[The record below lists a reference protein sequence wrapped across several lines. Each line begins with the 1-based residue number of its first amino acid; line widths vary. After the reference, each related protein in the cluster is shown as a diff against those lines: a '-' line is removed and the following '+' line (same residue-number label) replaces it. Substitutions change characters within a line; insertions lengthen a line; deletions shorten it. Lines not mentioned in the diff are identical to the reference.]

1 MNVGWVLAVAVTV
14 GLAGGV
20 VAQDKPAAPVA
31 PAPAAPAAGQA
42 GGQLAAA
49 DQAFVKKAAIGNMA
63 EVKLGEMVRDKASA
77 QEVKDFANKMVTD
90 HGQAQKDLEA
100 VATAKGVQL
109 PADLDAKHKELADKL
124 GKLSGAELD
133 KAYMSEMLKDHK
145 KDVAEYESA
154 SKSIKDPDLK
164 GYVDKTL
171 PVLKE
176 HLKLAQ
182 EHAGSGKEGKE
193 EKGKGKTGGKASS
206 EKKGA

>member
-1 MNVGWVLAVAVTV
+1 MRKQMNVGWALAVAVTV
-14 GLAGGV
+14 GLAGSV
-20 VAQDKPAAPVA
+20 IAQEKPAAA
-31 PAPAAPAAGQA
+31 PATPAAGQPA
-42 GGQLAAA
+42 GQLAAA
-49 DQAFVKKAAIGNMA
+49 EQAFVKKAAIGNLA

-77 QEVKDFANKMVTD
+77 QEVKDFASKMVTD

-109 PADLDAKHKELADKL
+109 PADLDAKHKERADKL

-171 PVLKE
+171 PVLQE
-176 HLKLAQ
+176 HLKLVQ
-182 EHAGSGKEGKE
+182 QHAGSGKEGKE
-193 EKGKGKTGGKASS
+193 EKGKGKAGGKASS